1 MTVGDRIKYL
11 RKELELS
18 QEELAKKAGYAD
30 KTAISK
36 LEHSGND
43 ISMKQLKRV
52 AYALSTSVENL
63 MGWSISDTI
72 SKNIEYVLKDS
83 ESHEMPIEPL
93 EKNNN
98 DLYFEYIKKLH
109 ALPLEK
115 RQAIYEQIDFQTMRN
130 KE

>member
-11 RKELELS
+11 RKESGLS

-52 AYALSTSVENL
+52 AIALSTSVENL
-63 MGWSISDTI
+63 MGWSVNDTI
-72 SKNIEYVLKDS
+72 SKSIDYVIKDS
-83 ESHEMPIEPL
+83 ESHEIHIEPT
-93 EKNNN
+93 EKTNN

-109 ALPLEK
+109 DLPLEK
-115 RQAIYEQIDFQTMRN
+115 RQAIYEQIDFQTM
-130 KE
+130 KTK